1 MQVSPLCLFS
11 FTVLATLALGQLTG
25 SAFAEEPEF
34 EEQAGIVYSTVGERD
49 LLLDAYIPNGDGPH
63 PGVLVVHGGGW
74 RDGSRRQLRGY
85 AKSLA
90 KRGFSCFAIDY
101 RLAPKHKFPAQ
112 IEDCRSAVKWIRKN
126 AVQYKVDAS
135 RVGAIGYSAG
145 GHLVSLLGNTGEA
158 PTEENGHVDTRLQAV
173 VAGGAPTDFREFED
187 NGRWATYF
195 MGGDL
200 DQVPENFHNASSPAF
215 ADATDAPTFFFSGT
229 NDRIVPIGWSKAGYE
244 ALKEAGVKT
253 EFYEIEGVGHL
264 PAAANP
270 KALAKAY
277 AFLESE
283 LKEAKRDQTVGDQ
296 RDDERESR

>member
-1 MQVSPLCLFS
+1 MHKLLLQKSVPVVVAL
-11 FTVLATLALGQLTG
+11 LALLGV
-25 SAFAEEPEF
+25 AVADEPKF
-34 EEQAGIVYSTVGERD
+34 EEMPKLVYSTVGERE
-49 LLLDAYIPNGDGPH
+49 LLLDAYIPNDDGPH
-63 PGVLVVHGGGW
+63 PAVLVVHGGGW
-74 RDGSRRQLRGY
+74 RYGSRRQLRGY

-112 IEDCRSAVKWIRKN
+112 IEDCRSALKWIREN
-126 AVQYKVDAS
+126 AGQYKVDVS

-145 GHLVSLLGNTGEA
+145 GHLVSLLGNTGEG
-158 PTEENGHVDTRLQAV
+158 PTEENDHVDTRLQAV

-215 ADATDAPTFFFSGT
+215 ADATDPPTFFFSGT
-229 NDRIVPIGWSKAGYE
+229 KDRIVPIRWSKAGYE

-264 PAAANP
+264 LAAANP

-277 AFLESE
+277 AFLETE
-283 LKEAKRDQTVGDQ
+283 LKEANAVAADRP
-296 RDDERESR
+296 